1 MSRHRI
7 TADPVPIL
15 ARILVERGLHADTA
29 ALDVAAKLAASLPDS
44 FAVTL
49 VITAKATPD
58 R

>member
-7 TADPVPIL
+7 TVDPVPIL
-15 ARILVERGLHADTA
+15 ARILVERGLHTDSA
-29 ALDVAAKLAASLPDS
+29 ALAAAVDLVARLPAS

-49 VITAKATPD
+49 VIAGKAD